1 LLSLPD
7 AIISGQVEDVLA
19 LCTSRAMHELGIAH
33 NLVEIAC
40 HAAAAAEVKR
50 VAAVHVRLGTLSG
63 VVKDALM
70 FSYDIAAAGTILEG
84 SHLEIEELPVTIYC
98 STCNKTVVLPGIQ
111 DFCCP
116 HCGTPTTDI
125 RQGRELEVVSLE
137 AFDE

>member
-1 LLSLPD
+1 
-7 AIISGQVEDVLA
+7 
-19 LCTSRAMHELGIAH
+19 MHELGIAH

-40 HAAAAAEVKR
+40 SAAATAQVEHVEV
-50 VAAVHVRLGTLSG
+50 VHVRLGTLSG
-63 VVKDALM
+63 VVKDALI

-84 SHLEIEELPVTIYC
+84 SRLEIEEVPVAIYC
-98 STCNKTVVLPGIQ
+98 PTCQKTAQLPGIQ

-116 HCGTPTTDI
+116 HCGMPTADI